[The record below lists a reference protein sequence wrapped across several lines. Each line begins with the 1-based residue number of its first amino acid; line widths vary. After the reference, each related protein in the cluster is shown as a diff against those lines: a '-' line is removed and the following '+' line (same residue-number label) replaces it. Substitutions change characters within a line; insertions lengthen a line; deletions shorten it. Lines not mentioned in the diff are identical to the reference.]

1 MQQRELHLVGR
12 ERNATLSQCRVG
24 HTHLCRGVVA
34 DSDRP
39 DPSRLDGIRHQRH
52 QLRDVHTSRREVVLI
67 EIDFIPS
74 QTGKA
79 RVERGG
85 QVVGAPERARGKLRG
100 DHDVATL
107 SEFAKPPSDPPP
119 LYMAAV
125 SKKLTCAATLASNAV
140 RSPSTSGPPYA
151 DSPASGLDT
160 DGLSPGHHAQ
170 A

>member
-1 MQQRELHLVGR
+1 MDAAEPGWPGAVHVPPGERTTGERLVGDEGDAQFTAHIQHAVDLRLPVQQRELHLVGR
-12 ERNATLSQCRVG
+12 EWNATLSQCRVG

-85 QVVGAPERARGKLRG
+85 QVVGAPERARGNF
-100 DHDVATL
+100 VAT
-107 SEFAKPPSDPPP
+107 
-119 LYMAAV
+119 
-125 SKKLTCAATLASNAV
+125 T
-140 RSPSTSGPPYA
+140 TSRP
-151 DSPASGLDT
+151 
-160 DGLSPGHHAQ
+160 
-170 A
+170 